1 MKSIVLTLAA
11 CVLLP
16 CTPAPAQV
24 KSAPGQFDFYLL
36 NLSWSP
42 EFCATHASAPECAQ
56 HLGFIVHGLW
66 PQIAAPPYPE
76 DCSNAPGPTDPSQ
89 WTDITPDPSLLEHE
103 WQKHGT
109 CSGLSADA
117 FFGQER
123 KAFHEVVVP
132 PALHNLNHQLSLAP
146 KQIVI
151 LFTKANPTFPTSSIV
166 VSCGNNQLTAIEV
179 CMSKS
184 LTPIACS
191 GVKACHAKTVKIP
204 PQIKTNME
212 PQAGRPIHP
221 QITTPD

>member
-1 MKSIVLTLAA
+1 MKSFILALAA
-11 CVLLP
+11 CLLLA
-16 CTPAPAQV
+16 CTPVPAQGN
-24 KSAPGQFDFYLL
+24 SAPGQFDFYLL

-42 EFCATHASAPECAQ
+42 EYCVTHASAAECAA

-66 PQIAAPPYPE
+66 PQTDTQPWPE

-117 FFGQER
+117 FFGLER
-123 KAFHEVVVP
+123 KAFHSVVIP
-132 PALHNLNHQLSLAP
+132 PALVNLNHPLSLPP
-146 KQIVI
+146 KQIMA
-151 LFTKANPTFPTSSIV
+151 LFTKANPTFPTASVV

-179 CMSKS
+179 CMAKD
-184 LTPIACS
+184 LTPMACT
-191 GVKACHAKTVKIP
+191 GVKACHANTVKIP
-204 PQIKTNME
+204 PQIKSNMT
-212 PQAGRPIHP
+212 PQASRPVHP